1 MRKHSL
7 NVIVLVIATLIFVM
21 AQWQHELLV
30 IGYIWS
36 DPQVYNRMFQWCS
49 TLLIRTTIG
58 QAYDLTL
65 LLVAFALVLSDL
77 ALWFWND
84 APEVAKREEV

>member
-1 MRKHSL
+1 MKKPKHAL
-7 NVIVLVIATLIFVM
+7 NMVVLVIATALFCM

-36 DPQVYNRMFQWCS
+36 DPVVYNAPFQMCS
-49 TLLIRTTIG
+49 TPLIRMTIG

-65 LLVAFALVLSDL
+65 LLVFAALVLSDL

-84 APEVAKREEV
+84 